1 MRSLI
6 GWLLP
11 SGLEHQGCSTRISR
25 IVVAIVSVVVCSI
38 HSVAMS
44 VQPLNDLWE
53 AAAGQPYE
61 PTIGKE
67 SQFTVG
73 ITLLFTGI
81 HHLSL
86 FVVQEVNS
94 DIYSSYPVRL
104 LRSEYAA
111 SFQAQALCLD

>member
-1 MRSLI
+1 
-6 GWLLP
+6 
-11 SGLEHQGCSTRISR
+11 
-25 IVVAIVSVVVCSI
+25 
-38 HSVAMS
+38 MS

-86 FVVQEVNS
+86 PAVYEVNS
-94 DIYSSYPVRL
+94 DIYSSYFVRL
-104 LRSEYAA
+104 LRSKYAA
-111 SFQAQALCLD
+111 SFQPQALCLD